1 MIPILQNGSKVVGFL
16 PDTLT
21 CIVTEERNGI
31 YELTMTYPVT
41 GAMFSELKVDRFVK
55 AKPNDTSENQLFRI
69 YEITK
74 PINGIVTINAEHV
87 SYALSHFPINAVS
100 VSGNAYVAINTLLT
114 NVRNNLSKSHGFSV
128 ATSDITTV
136 KSFSMAVG
144 SVRSALG
151 GVKGSVLDVYGGEY
165 EFDNYVIRLHKNR
178 GEDTG
183 VIVSYGKN
191 LTDIKVTTSMEK
203 CYTHLFPYCLKDEK
217 LTMISARRIAVTNNS
232 GIAERVLIK
241 DFTSSF
247 GNDEEISAATLLTKA
262 NAWLA
267 ENDINTPSINVTVSF
282 LHLWQSPEY
291 ATVAALEKVSLC
303 DYVTV
308 RHTILGVDI
317 KAQVIKT
324 VYDTLAERYT
334 KIELGSAKANFA
346 DTIKQ
351 TSDQLKDAMNLIE
364 GVDTS
369 ALESEITAAYQKAI
383 DDATA
388 AITGSSGG
396 YVVLNPSKN
405 PQELLVMNTNS
416 IDTATKL
423 WRWNLNGLGYSSNGY
438 NGPYTTAITMNGAIN
453 ADFITTGS
461 LTANIIKAG
470 VLTSVDGTAFFN
482 LETGVIQT
490 SKANITGGTIKIGG
504 DSYYTEISNGSLGQ
518 FLESSGGRVGG
529 LVPTGAGGTFSQTLY
544 FNGQSDTVTGVVI
557 AYQNESGSY
566 TSIATFKKDSI
577 ILSDSTKV
585 NGDFEATG
593 LGTFGGAGSFGG
605 DLSVTGGA
613 TIGGATTIDGNT
625 EITGTVKITTL
636 YTLGSG
642 FYLGNQM
649 NITNSGIS
657 MILKSHDSNN
667 LISECGNTTIGKI
680 ITTKS
685 DSFSG
690 LTHTRTNAS
699 INANPHD
706 GKIKAGLGVATYSF
720 LQSFS
725 SYSNISS
732 TNKTSGG
739 NSYYA
744 RTNLTDTS
752 VYYTVTSILSADA
765 ISSIKLSFNASS
777 YGKAYVYF
785 VARDSGGYTLKEQL
799 LATPWN
805 ADTSYSG
812 TITMPEGA
820 HDYFIAVR
828 PDTGNS
834 SYWAGWRNVSLR
846 TYHQKPSAA
855 LEASDTDGTIRGRL
869 DVFESWGSAI
879 VVVRGNANGSTSAAL
894 ELGSSQ
900 MWWNGNLVTT
910 DSSEKFKT
918 DIATYDG
925 SAIDLINNSKLYS
938 YRYIGE
944 NGMPIGK
951 TKYGLVIERECPKE
965 VIDNSGDSIALY
977 SMTSLAWKAI
987 QELSEKLSRLEEKV
1001 NGS

>member
-1 MIPILQNGSKVVGFL
+1 
-16 PDTLT
+16 
-21 CIVTEERNGI
+21 
-31 YELTMTYPVT
+31 MTYPVT
-41 GAMFSELKVDRFVK
+41 GALFSEITVDRLIK
-55 AKPNDTSENQLFRI
+55 AKPNDTAENQLFRI
-69 YEITK
+69 YEVTK
-74 PINGIVTINAEHV
+74 PINGIVTINAEHI
-87 SYALSHFPINAVS
+87 SYALSHFPINNVS
-100 VSGNAYVAINTLLT
+100 VSGNAYLAINTLLT
-114 NVRNNLSKSHGFSV
+114 NARNNLSVSHGFTV

-136 KSFSMAVG
+136 KNFAMAVG

-151 GVKGSVLDVYGGEY
+151 GTSGSVLDVYGGEF

-183 VIVSYGKN
+183 VIVAYGKN
-191 LTDIKVTTSMEK
+191 LTDIKVTTSMESA
-203 CYTHLFPYCLKDEK
+203 YTHLFPYCLKDET
-217 LTMISARRIAVTNNS
+217 LTLVSGKRIAVTNNS
-232 GIAERVLIK
+232 GISERVLIK
-241 DFTSSF
+241 DFTSFF
-247 GNDEEISAATLLTKA
+247 GNEEEITAATLLTKA

-267 ENDINTPSINVTVSF
+267 DNDINSPSINVTVSF
-282 LHLWQSPEY
+282 IHLWQSPEY

-351 TSDQLKDAMNLIE
+351 TSEQLKEAMNLIE
-364 GVDTS
+364 GTDTS

-383 DDATA
+383 EDATN
-388 AITGSSGG
+388 AITGYSGG
-396 YVVLNPSKN
+396 YIVLNPSEN
-405 PQELLVMNTNS
+405 PQELLVLNTS
-416 IDTATKL
+416 SKDTATKL
-423 WRWNLNGLGYSSNGY
+423 WRWNINGLGYSSNGY
-438 NGPYTTAITMNGAIN
+438 NGPYTTAITMDGAIN

-470 VLTSVDGTAFFN
+470 VLTSVDGSAFFN

-518 FLESSGGRVGG
+518 FLASSGGRVGG

-544 FNGQSDTVTGVVI
+544 FNGQSDTVTGVII
-557 AYQNESGSY
+557 AYQNDSGSY
-566 TSIATFKKDSI
+566 TSIATFKKDEI
-577 ILSDSTKV
+577 ILSDNTKV
-585 NGDFEATG
+585 YGALEATG
-593 LGTFGGAGSFGG
+593 AGTFGGAGSFGG
-605 DLSVTGGA
+605 DLTVSGGA

-657 MILKSHDSNN
+657 MILKTHDSDN
-667 LISECGNTTIGKI
+667 LISTCGKTSIGTTI
-680 ITTKS
+680 TTES
-685 DSFSG
+685 SYFSG

-699 INANPHD
+699 INANPYD

-732 TNKTSGG
+732 TNKTSGSY
-739 NSYYA
+739 SYYA
-744 RTNLTDTS
+744 RTSLTDTNT
-752 VYYTVTSILSADA
+752 YYTITNIMSADA

-777 YGKAYVYF
+777 YGKAYIYF
-785 VARDSGGYTLKEQL
+785 VARDSNGTYLKEQL

-805 ADTSYSG
+805 SDISYSG
-812 TITMPEGA
+812 TITMPAGA
-820 HDYFIAVR
+820 YDYFIAIQ
-828 PDTGNS
+828 PDTGSTN
-834 SYWAGWRNVSLR
+834 YWAGWRNVSLR

-855 LEASDTDGTIRGRL
+855 IEASDTGGTIRGRL

-918 DIATYDG
+918 NIVSYEG
-925 SAIDLINNSKLYS
+925 SAVDLINSSKLYS

-987 QELSEKLSRLEEKV
+987 QELSNKISILEEKA
-1001 NGS
+1001 NAG

>member
-1 MIPILQNGSKVVGFL
+1 MIPILQSGSKVVGFL

-21 CIVTEERNGI
+21 CVVTEERNGI

-87 SYALSHFPINAVS
+87 SYALSHFPINGVS

-114 NVRNNLSKSHGFSV
+114 NARNNLSKSHGFSV

-151 GVKGSVLDVYGGEY
+151 GVKGSVLDIYGGEY

-217 LTMISARRIAVTNNS
+217 LTMISARRLAVTNNS
-232 GIAERVLIK
+232 GISERVLIK

-267 ENDINTPSINVTVSF
+267 ENDINTPAINVTVSF

-291 ATVAALEKVSLC
+291 ASVAALEKVSLC

-438 NGPYTTAITMNGAIN
+438 NGPFSTAITMNGAIN

-518 FLESSGGRVGG
+518 FLASSGGRVGG
-529 LVPTGAGGTFSQTLY
+529 LVPTGAGGKFSQTLY
-544 FNGQSDTVTGVVI
+544 FNGNSDTVDSI
-557 AYQNESGSY
+557 DLAYQNSTGAYS
-566 TSIATFKKDSI
+566 TIAEFLKD
-577 ILSDSTKV
+577 KV
-585 NGDFEATG
+585 IHYKPTEIK
-593 LGTFGGAGSFGG
+593 GT
-605 DLSVTGGA
+605 A
-613 TIGGATTIDGNT
+613 TISGDTVIDGT
-625 EITGTVKITTL
+625 LKVTTVHTFDDG
-636 YTLGSG
+636 YY
-642 FYLGNQM
+642 YLANQM
-649 NITNSGIS
+649 NATNSGLSIT
-657 MILKSHDSNN
+657 IREHDSDK
-667 LISECGNTTIGKI
+667 NTFITGETSVGKI

-685 DSFSG
+685 DSFCG

-699 INANPHD
+699 INANPFT
-706 GKIKAGLGVATYSF
+706 GKIKAGMGIATYNF
-720 LQSFS
+720 LQGFS
-725 SYSNISS
+725 SYSNMSS

-739 NSYYA
+739 FSYYA
-744 RTNLTDTS
+744 RTNLTSTTT
-752 VYYTVTSILSADA
+752 YYTITNIMSADA

-785 VARDSGGYTLKEQL
+785 VARDSGGFTIKEQL

-805 ADTSYSG
+805 SDISYTG
-812 TITMPEGA
+812 TISMPEGA
-820 HDYFIAVR
+820 YDYFIAVQ
-828 PDTGNS
+828 PDTGNTN
-834 SYWAGWRNVSLR
+834 YWAGWREVSLR

-855 LEASDTDGTIRGRL
+855 IEVSDTEGAIRGRL
-869 DVFESWGSAI
+869 DVFESWGSA
-879 VVVRGNANGSTSAAL
+879 VAVVRANANGSTSAAL

-918 DIATYDG
+918 DIVAYDN
-925 SAIDLINNSKLYS
+925 SAVDLINNSRLYS

-944 NGMPIGK
+944 NGIPIGK

-987 QELSEKLSRLEEKV
+987 QELSEKLSRLEEKI

>member
-1 MIPILQNGSKVVGFL
+1 MIPILQNGSTVVGFL

-21 CIVTEERNGI
+21 CVVTEERNGI

-41 GAMFSELKVDRFVK
+41 GSMFSELKVDRFVK
-55 AKPNDTSENQLFRI
+55 AKPNDTSDNQLFRI

-87 SYALSHFPINAVS
+87 SYALSHYPINDVS

-114 NVRNNLSKSHGFSV
+114 NARNNLSKAHGFSV
-128 ATSDITTV
+128 ATSDITAV
-136 KSFSMAVG
+136 KTFTMTVG

-151 GVKGSVLDVYGGEY
+151 GVKGSVLDTYGGEY

-178 GEDTG
+178 GKDTG

-217 LTMISARRIAVTNNS
+217 LTMISARRIAVANNS

-247 GNDEEISAATLLTKA
+247 GDDEEITAATLLTKA

-267 ENDINTPSINVTVSF
+267 DNDINTPSINVTVSF

-308 RHTILGVDI
+308 RHNILGVDI

-388 AITGSSGG
+388 AITGSNGG

-490 SKANITGGTIKIGG
+490 SKANITGGTIRIGG
-504 DSYYTEISNGSLGQ
+504 DSYYTEIANGSLGQ
-518 FLESSGGRVGG
+518 FLQSSGGLVGG
-529 LVPTGAGGTFSQTLY
+529 LVPTGAGGAFSQTLY
-544 FNGQSDTVTGVVI
+544 FNGKSDNVTDVLI

-566 TSIATFKKDSI
+566 TQIARFGKDNI
-577 ILSDSTKV
+577 ELSDSTKV
-585 NGDFEATG
+585 YGDFEATG
-593 LGTFGGAGSFGG
+593 IGKFGGAGSFGG
-605 DLSVTGGA
+605 NLTVTGGA
-613 TIGGATTIDGNT
+613 TIGGNTSIDGT
-625 EITGTVKITTL
+625 LKITTI
-636 YTLGSG
+636 YTLSNGG
-642 FYLGNQM
+642 YYLGNQM

-657 MILKSHDSNN
+657 MIFQTHDSSYNIYEN
-667 LISECGNTTIGKI
+667 GRTNIGTV

-685 DSFSG
+685 ANFSG

-699 INANPHD
+699 INANPYD
-706 GKIKAGLGVATYSF
+706 GRIKAGLGIATYSF
-720 LQSFS
+720 AQSFS

-739 NSYYA
+739 FSYYA
-744 RTNLTDTS
+744 RTGLTDTTT
-752 VYYTVTSILSADA
+752 YYTITNVMSAYA
-765 ISSIKLSFNASS
+765 ISSIELSFNASS

-785 VARDSGGYTLKEQL
+785 VARDSDGHTLKEQL

-805 ADTSYSG
+805 TDTSYSG

-820 HDYFIAVR
+820 YDYFIAVT
-828 PDTGNS
+828 PDTGSTN
-834 SYWAGWRNVSLR
+834 YWAGWRNVSLR

-855 LEASDTDGTIRGRL
+855 LEAADTDGTIRGRL

-879 VVVRGNANGSTSAAL
+879 VVLRANANGSTSAAL

-918 DIATYDG
+918 NIVDYDDSAVDI
-925 SAIDLINNSKLYS
+925 INASKLYS

>member
-1 MIPILQNGSKVVGFL
+1 MIPILQNGSTIVGFL

-21 CIVTEERNGI
+21 CKVTEERNGI
-31 YELTMTYPVT
+31 YELTMTYPVS
-41 GAMFSELKVDRFVK
+41 GPLFSELKVDRFVK

-74 PINGIVTINAEHV
+74 PINGIVTVNAEHV
-87 SYALSHFPINAVS
+87 SYALSHFPISNVS
-100 VSGNAYVAINTLLT
+100 VSGNATTVMNTLLT
-114 NVRNNLSKSHGFSV
+114 NARNNLSSAHGFSV

-136 KSFSMAVG
+136 KEFAMGVG

-151 GVKGSVLDVYGGEY
+151 GVAGSVLDTFGGEY
-165 EFDNYVIRLHKNR
+165 EFDNYAIRLHKNR

-203 CYTHLFPYCLKDEK
+203 CYTHLFPYYLKDDK
-217 LTMISARRIAVTNNS
+217 LILISGRRIAVTNNA

-241 DFTSSF
+241 DFTSF
-247 GNDEEISAATLLTKA
+247 FDEGDEVTEATLLSKA
-262 NAWLA
+262 NAWL
-267 ENDINTPSINVTVSF
+267 EDNDINTPSINVTVSF

-291 ATVAALEKVSLC
+291 STVAALEKVSLC

-308 RHTILGVDI
+308 QHSILGVDI

-324 VYDTLAERYT
+324 VYDSLGEKYD

-351 TSDQLKDAMNLIE
+351 TSDQLKEAINLIE
-364 GVDTS
+364 GADTAS
-369 ALESEITAAYQKAI
+369 LKSEITEAYTKAI
-383 DDATA
+383 EDATK
-388 AITGSSGG
+388 AITGNSGG
-396 YVVLNPSKN
+396 YVVLNPSNN

-416 IDTATKL
+416 IETATKL
-423 WRWNLNGLGYSSNGY
+423 WRWNLSGLGYSSNGY
-438 NGPYTTAITMNGAIN
+438 NGPYKTAITMDGKIN

-490 SKANITGGTIKIGG
+490 AKANITGGTIKIGG
-504 DSYYTEISNGSLGQ
+504 DSYYTEIANGSLAQ
-518 FLESSGGRVGG
+518 FLASSGGLVGG
-529 LVPTGAGGTFSQTLY
+529 MVPTGMGGTFSQTLY
-544 FNGQSDTVTGVVI
+544 FNGQSEAVDSLDI
-557 AYQNESGSY
+557 CYQN
-566 TSIATFKKDSI
+566 
-577 ILSDSTKV
+577 
-585 NGDFEATG
+585 ATG
-593 LGTFGGAGSFGG
+593 AYSAIAEFLKNKIIMYNPTEIRGS
-605 DLSVTGGA
+605 A
-613 TIGGATTIDGNT
+613 TIGGATTIGGTATINGNT
-625 EITGTVKITTL
+625 EISGTLKVNTS
-636 YTLGSG
+636 YTFSDKS
-642 FYLGNQM
+642 FYYANQLA
-649 NITNSGIS
+649 ISNSGIS
-657 MILKSHDSNN
+657 MLLQTHDSNN
-667 LISECGNTTIGKI
+667 YIVENGRTSIGTV

-685 DSFSG
+685 ANFSG

-699 INANPHD
+699 INANPYE
-706 GKIKAGLGVATYSF
+706 GRIKAGLGVASYSF

-725 SYSNISS
+725 SYSNMTS

-739 NSYYA
+739 YSYYA
-744 RTNLTDTS
+744 RTSLTNTTT
-752 VYYTVTSILSADA
+752 YYTLTEIMSADA

-785 VARDSGGYTLKEQL
+785 VARDSNEYTIKEEL

-820 HDYFIAVR
+820 YDYFIAVS
-828 PDTGNS
+828 PDTGSTN
-834 SYWAGWRNVSLR
+834 YWAGWRNVSLR

-855 LEASDTDGTIRGRL
+855 IEASNTDGTIRGRL

-879 VVVRGNANGSTSAAL
+879 AVIRANANGSTSAAL
-894 ELGSSQ
+894 ELGSNQ

-918 DIATYDG
+918 DIVSYEG
-925 SAIDLINNSKLYS
+925 SAVDLINNSKLYS

-944 NGMPIGK
+944 NGVPVGK
-951 TKYGLVIERECPKE
+951 TKYGLVIERECPVE

-987 QELSEKLSRLEEKV
+987 QELSGRISELEEK
-1001 NGS
+1001 NYAG